1 MKKILV
7 LTLSVLLIF
16 TASCGKKRP
25 DLASK
30 RDDKTTKQ
38 DIENFNVKKSIT
50 ELKKNS
56 DKFLEDVKSLKSNK
70 KNKKLIRRIPL
81 DQPEPTEVSLSK
93 PKEIIDLNSP
103 IKTLETVPVTLKF
116 DSINIRSALKL
127 FSSIVKRNL
136 IIGDE
141 VTGNITVDFQDIKW
155 GSAVYAILEMNGLI
169 MLHDKDSGMLRVHT
183 KAKFIE
189 LEKQKVDNTNTIN
202 KNLNSLG
209 DDSVSA
215 TPANTANDA
224 SGAAQV
230 ETEEETRTEIFK
242 VFNQTSNDLVASIN
256 AVVEG
261 LTVTNDEIN
270 NQLIIKGTKEQLD
283 QTEKL
288 LDKIDI
294 EKKSV
299 MIEAFIV
306 NAEDGFVKK
315 FDANL
320 EMISSTAAGDFRGG
334 GQDGI
339 GTIISAT
346 NPQGNELEVGT
357 PSPSGNTNLTAPTLQ
372 GGALIIGSVGRALL
386 SATIAASVSD
396 TNSETI
402 SNPKVFAIDGQQAQI
417 SQGTQQIRS
426 VPASGGD
433 AGGFETLDFTLSLQV
448 TPQIVGDK
456 VSLQITLANDS
467 LGAGGNDANTPKNTE
482 NLTST
487 VVLKSGDV
495 AVLGGVYKNTK
506 QDDIIF
512 VPVLHR
518 IPILGE
524 FFKTKTK
531 NDTKSQLLIFVTANI
546 V

>member
-7 LTLSVLLIF
+7 LTLSLFLIF
-16 TASCGKKRP
+16 TVSCGKKRP
-25 DLASK
+25 DMAYKSK
-30 RDDKTTKQ
+30 DKVTKQ
-38 DIENFNVKKSIT
+38 DIENFDVKKSIT

-56 DKFLEDVKSLKSNK
+56 DQFAKDAKSFKSVTK
-70 KNKKLIRRIPL
+70 KSSRRVSL
-81 DQPEPTEVSLSK
+81 DQPIATEASLG
-93 PKEIIDLNSP
+93 PKDIIDLNLP
-103 IKTLETVPVTLKF
+103 IQTLETVPITLKF

-141 VTGNITVDFQDIKW
+141 VTGTITVDFQDIKW
-155 GSAVYAILEMNGLI
+155 GSAVYAILEMNNLV
-169 MLHDKDSGMLRVHT
+169 MLHDQSSGMLRVHT
-183 KAKFIE
+183 KKKFIE
-189 LEKQKVDNTNTIN
+189 LEKQKIDNTNTIN
-202 KNLNSLG
+202 QNLQSLG
-209 DDSVSA
+209 NESA
-215 TPANTANDA
+215 STAPTNTATDA
-224 SGAAQV
+224 GNAQSEV
-230 ETEEETRTEIFK
+230 TEETKTEIFK

-256 AVVEG
+256 AVIDG
-261 LTVTNDEIN
+261 MTVTNDQIN
-270 NQLIIKGTKEQLD
+270 NQLIITGTKQQLD
-283 QTEKL
+283 RTEKL

-306 NAEDGFVKK
+306 NAEDGFTKK

-320 EMISSTAAGDFRGG
+320 EAVSDAGGNWRAG

-339 GTIISAT
+339 GTMVGAA
-346 NPQGNELEVGT
+346 NPQGNNLQVGT
-357 PSPSGNTNLTAPTLQ
+357 PSAGDDTDITAPTLQ
-372 GGALIIGSVGRALL
+372 GGVFILARLGRARLG
-386 SATIAASVSD
+386 ATIAASVSD

-402 SNPKVFAIDGQQAQI
+402 SNPKIFAIDGEQATI
-417 SQGTQQIRS
+417 SQGTQQVRS

-433 AGGFETLDFTLSLQV
+433 AGGFETLDFTLNFGV
-448 TPQIVGDK
+448 TPTIIGDK
-456 VSLQITLANDS
+456 VRLQITLANDS
-467 LGAGGNDANTPKNTE
+467 LGSSWIESKTPKNTE
-482 NLTST
+482 NVTST
-487 VVLKSGDV
+487 VVLNSGDV

-512 VPVLHR
+512 VPLLHR

>member
-7 LTLSVLLIF
+7 LTLSLFLIF

-25 DLASK
+25 DMAYKSK
-30 RDDKTTKQ
+30 DKVTKQ
-38 DIENFNVKKSIT
+38 DIENFDVKKSIT

-56 DKFLEDVKSLKSNK
+56 DQFAKDAKSFKSVTK
-70 KNKKLIRRIPL
+70 KSSRRVSL
-81 DQPEPTEVSLSK
+81 DQPIATEASLG
-93 PKEIIDLNSP
+93 PKDIIDLNLP
-103 IKTLETVPVTLKF
+103 IQTLETVPITLKF

-141 VTGNITVDFQDIKW
+141 VTGTITVDFQDIKW
-155 GSAVYAILEMNGLI
+155 GSAVYAILEMNNLV
-169 MLHDKDSGMLRVHT
+169 MLHDQSSGMLRVHT
-183 KAKFIE
+183 KKKFIE
-189 LEKQKVDNTNTIN
+189 LEKQKIDNTNTIN
-202 KNLNSLG
+202 QNLQSLG
-209 DDSVSA
+209 NDSASTA
-215 TPANTANDA
+215 PTNTATDA
-224 SGAAQV
+224 GNAQSEV
-230 ETEEETRTEIFK
+230 AEETKTEIFK

-256 AVVEG
+256 AVIDG
-261 LTVTNDEIN
+261 MTVTNDQIN
-270 NQLIIKGTKEQLD
+270 NQLIITGTKQQLD
-283 QTEKL
+283 RTEKL

-306 NAEDGFVKK
+306 NAEDGFTKK

-320 EMISSTAAGDFRGG
+320 EAVSDAGGNWRAG

-339 GTIISAT
+339 GTMVGAA
-346 NPQGNELEVGT
+346 NPQGNNLQVGT
-357 PSPSGNTNLTAPTLQ
+357 PSAGDDTDITAPTLQ
-372 GGALIIGSVGRALL
+372 GGVFILARLGRARLG
-386 SATIAASVSD
+386 ATIAASVSD

-402 SNPKVFAIDGQQAQI
+402 SNPKIFAIDGEQATI
-417 SQGTQQIRS
+417 SQGTQQVRS

-433 AGGFETLDFTLSLQV
+433 AGGFETLDFTLNFGV
-448 TPQIVGDK
+448 TPTIIGDK
-456 VSLQITLANDS
+456 VRLQITLANDS
-467 LGAGGNDANTPKNTE
+467 LGSGGTDSNTPKNTE
-482 NLTST
+482 NVTST
-487 VVLKSGDV
+487 VVLNSGDV

-512 VPVLHR
+512 VPLLHR

>member
-7 LTLSVLLIF
+7 LTLSLFLIF

-25 DLASK
+25 DMAYKSK
-30 RDDKTTKQ
+30 DKVTKQ
-38 DIENFNVKKSIT
+38 DIENFDVKKSIT

-56 DKFLEDVKSLKSNK
+56 DQFVKDAKSFKSVTK
-70 KNKKLIRRIPL
+70 KSSRRVSL
-81 DQPEPTEVSLSK
+81 DQPIATEASLG
-93 PKEIIDLNSP
+93 PKDIIDLNLP
-103 IKTLETVPVTLKF
+103 IQTLETVPITLKF

-141 VTGNITVDFQDIKW
+141 VTGTITVDFQDIKW
-155 GSAVYAILEMNGLI
+155 GSAVYAILEMNNLV
-169 MLHDKDSGMLRVHT
+169 MLHDQSSGMLRVHT
-183 KAKFIE
+183 KKKFIE
-189 LEKQKVDNTNTIN
+189 LEKQKIDNTNTIN
-202 KNLNSLG
+202 QNLQSLG
-209 DDSVSA
+209 NESA
-215 TPANTANDA
+215 STASTNTATDA
-224 SGAAQV
+224 GNAQSEV
-230 ETEEETRTEIFK
+230 TEETKTEIFK

-256 AVVEG
+256 AVIDG
-261 LTVTNDEIN
+261 MTVTNDQIN
-270 NQLIIKGTKEQLD
+270 NQLIITGTKQQLD
-283 QTEKL
+283 RTEKL

-306 NAEDGFVKK
+306 NAEDGFTKK

-320 EMISSTAAGDFRGG
+320 EAVSDAGGNWRAG

-339 GTIISAT
+339 GTMVGAA
-346 NPQGNELEVGT
+346 NPQGNNLQVG
-357 PSPSGNTNLTAPTLQ
+357 SPSAGDDTDITAPTLQ
-372 GGALIIGSVGRALL
+372 GGVFILARLGRARLG
-386 SATIAASVSD
+386 ATIAASVSD

-402 SNPKVFAIDGQQAQI
+402 SNPKIFAIDGEQATI
-417 SQGTQQIRS
+417 SQGTQQVRS

-433 AGGFETLDFTLSLQV
+433 AGGFETLDFTLNFGV
-448 TPQIVGDK
+448 TPTIIGDK
-456 VSLQITLANDS
+456 VRLQITLANDS
-467 LGAGGNDANTPKNTE
+467 LGSGGTDSNTPKNTE
-482 NLTST
+482 NVTST
-487 VVLKSGDV
+487 VVLNSGDV

-512 VPVLHR
+512 VPLLHR

>member
-7 LTLSVLLIF
+7 LTLSLFLIF

-25 DLASK
+25 DMAYKSK
-30 RDDKTTKQ
+30 DKVTKQ
-38 DIENFNVKKSIT
+38 DIENFDVKKSIT

-56 DKFLEDVKSLKSNK
+56 DQFAKDAKSFKSVTK
-70 KNKKLIRRIPL
+70 KSSRRVSL
-81 DQPEPTEVSLSK
+81 DQPIATEASLG
-93 PKEIIDLNSP
+93 PKDIIDLNLP
-103 IKTLETVPVTLKF
+103 IQTLETVPITLKF

-141 VTGNITVDFQDIKW
+141 VTGTITVDFQDIKW
-155 GSAVYAILEMNGLI
+155 GSAVYAILEMNNLV
-169 MLHDKDSGMLRVHT
+169 MLHDQSSGMLRVHT
-183 KAKFIE
+183 KKKFIE
-189 LEKQKVDNTNTIN
+189 LEKQKIDNTNTIN
-202 KNLNSLG
+202 QNLQSLG
-209 DDSVSA
+209 NDSASTAPTNPA
-215 TPANTANDA
+215 TDA
-224 SGAAQV
+224 GNAQSEV
-230 ETEEETRTEIFK
+230 TEETKTEIFK

-256 AVVEG
+256 AVIDG
-261 LTVTNDEIN
+261 MTVTNDQIN
-270 NQLIIKGTKEQLD
+270 NQLIITGTKQQLD
-283 QTEKL
+283 RTEKL

-306 NAEDGFVKK
+306 NAEDGFTKK

-320 EMISSTAAGDFRGG
+320 EAVSDAGGNWRAG

-339 GTIISAT
+339 GTMVGAA
-346 NPQGNELEVGT
+346 NPQGNNLQVGT
-357 PSPSGNTNLTAPTLQ
+357 PSAGDDTDITAPTLQ
-372 GGALIIGSVGRALL
+372 GGVFILARLGRARLG
-386 SATIAASVSD
+386 ATIAASVSD

-402 SNPKVFAIDGQQAQI
+402 SNPKIFAIDGEQATI
-417 SQGTQQIRS
+417 SQGTQQVRS

-433 AGGFETLDFTLSLQV
+433 AGGFETLDFTLNFGV
-448 TPQIVGDK
+448 TPTIIGDK
-456 VSLQITLANDS
+456 VRLQITLANDS
-467 LGAGGNDANTPKNTE
+467 LGSGGTDSNTPKNTE
-482 NLTST
+482 NVTST
-487 VVLKSGDV
+487 VVLNSGDV

-512 VPVLHR
+512 VPLLHR

>member
-7 LTLSVLLIF
+7 LTLSLFLIF

-25 DLASK
+25 DMAYKSK
-30 RDDKTTKQ
+30 DKVTNQ

-56 DKFLEDVKSLKSNK
+56 DQFAKDAKSFKSVTK
-70 KNKKLIRRIPL
+70 KSSRRVSL
-81 DQPEPTEVSLSK
+81 DQPIATEASLG
-93 PKEIIDLNSP
+93 PKDIIDLNLP
-103 IKTLETVPVTLKF
+103 IQTLETVPITLKF

-141 VTGNITVDFQDIKW
+141 VTGTITVDFQDIKW
-155 GSAVYAILEMNGLI
+155 GSAVYAILEMNNLV
-169 MLHDKDSGMLRVHT
+169 MLHDQSSGMLRVHT
-183 KAKFIE
+183 KKKFIE
-189 LEKQKVDNTNTIN
+189 LEKQKIDNTNTIN
-202 KNLNSLG
+202 QNLQSLG
-209 DDSVSA
+209 NDSASTA
-215 TPANTANDA
+215 PANTATDA
-224 SGAAQV
+224 GNAQSEV
-230 ETEEETRTEIFK
+230 TEETKTEIFK

-256 AVVEG
+256 AVIDG
-261 LTVTNDEIN
+261 MTVTNDQIN
-270 NQLIIKGTKEQLD
+270 NQLIITGTKQQLD
-283 QTEKL
+283 RTEKL

-306 NAEDGFVKK
+306 NAEDGFTKK

-320 EMISSTAAGDFRGG
+320 EAISDAGGNWRAG

-339 GTIISAT
+339 GTMVGAA
-346 NPQGNELEVGT
+346 NPQGNNLEVGT
-357 PSPSGNTNLTAPTLQ
+357 PSAGADTDITAPTLQ
-372 GGALIIGSVGRALL
+372 GGVFILARLGRARLG
-386 SATIAASVSD
+386 ATISASVSD

-402 SNPKVFAIDGQQAQI
+402 SNPKIFAIDGEQATI
-417 SQGTQQIRS
+417 SQGTQQVRS

-433 AGGFETLDFTLSLQV
+433 AGGFETLDFTLNFGV
-448 TPQIVGDK
+448 TPTIIGDK
-456 VSLQITLANDS
+456 VRLQITLANDS
-467 LGAGGNDANTPKNTE
+467 LGSGGTDSNTPKNTE
-482 NLTST
+482 NVTST
-487 VVLKSGDV
+487 VVLNSGDV

-512 VPVLHR
+512 VPLLHR

>member
-7 LTLSVLLIF
+7 LTLSLFLIF

-25 DLASK
+25 DMAYKSK
-30 RDDKTTKQ
+30 DKVTKQ
-38 DIENFNVKKSIT
+38 DIENFDVKKSIT

-56 DKFLEDVKSLKSNK
+56 DQFVKDAKSFKSVTK
-70 KNKKLIRRIPL
+70 KSSRRVSL
-81 DQPEPTEVSLSK
+81 DQPIATEASLG
-93 PKEIIDLNSP
+93 PKDIIDLNLP
-103 IKTLETVPVTLKF
+103 IQTLETVPITLKF

-141 VTGNITVDFQDIKW
+141 VTGTITVDFQDIKW
-155 GSAVYAILEMNGLI
+155 GSAVYAILEMNNLV
-169 MLHDKDSGMLRVHT
+169 MLHDQSSGMLRVHT
-183 KAKFIE
+183 KKKFIE
-189 LEKQKVDNTNTIN
+189 LEKQKIDNTNTIN
-202 KNLNSLG
+202 QNLQSLG
-209 DDSVSA
+209 NESA
-215 TPANTANDA
+215 STAPTNTATDA
-224 SGAAQV
+224 GNAQSEV
-230 ETEEETRTEIFK
+230 TEETKTEIFK

-256 AVVEG
+256 AVIDG
-261 LTVTNDEIN
+261 MTVTNDQIN
-270 NQLIIKGTKEQLD
+270 NQLIITGTKQQLD
-283 QTEKL
+283 RTEKL

-306 NAEDGFVKK
+306 NAEDGFTKK

-320 EMISSTAAGDFRGG
+320 EAVSDAGGNWRAG

-339 GTIISAT
+339 GTMVGAA
-346 NPQGNELEVGT
+346 NPQGNNLQVG
-357 PSPSGNTNLTAPTLQ
+357 SPSAGDDTDITAPTLQ
-372 GGALIIGSVGRALL
+372 GGVFILARLGRARLG
-386 SATIAASVSD
+386 ATIAASVSD

-402 SNPKVFAIDGQQAQI
+402 SNPKIFAIDGEQATI
-417 SQGTQQIRS
+417 SQGTQQVRS

-433 AGGFETLDFTLSLQV
+433 AGGFETLDFTLNFGV
-448 TPQIVGDK
+448 TPTIIGDK
-456 VSLQITLANDS
+456 VRLQITLANDS
-467 LGAGGNDANTPKNTE
+467 LGSGGTDSNTPKNTE
-482 NLTST
+482 NVTST
-487 VVLKSGDV
+487 VVLNSGDV

-512 VPVLHR
+512 VPLLHR

>member
-1 MKKILV
+1 MRKILV
-7 LTLSVLLIF
+7 LTLSLLLVF

-25 DLASK
+25 DMAYK
-30 RDDKTTKQ
+30 DKEKITKQ

-56 DKFLEDVKSLKSNK
+56 DQFVKDAKSFRSKSKPTLK
-70 KNKKLIRRIPL
+70 RRIPL
-81 DQPEPTEVSLSK
+81 DQPVVQEASLG
-93 PKEIIDLNSP
+93 PKDIIDLNLP
-103 IKTLETVPVTLKF
+103 VKTLETVPVTLKF

-141 VTGNITVDFQDIKW
+141 VTGTITVDFQDIKW
-155 GSAVYAILEMNGLI
+155 GSAVYAILEMNNLV
-169 MLHDKDSGMLRVHT
+169 MLHDQSSGMLRVHT
-183 KAKFIE
+183 KKKFIE
-189 LEKQKVDNTNTIN
+189 LEKQKIDNTNTIN
-202 KNLNSLG
+202 KNLDSLG
-209 DDSVSA
+209 SDSAST
-215 TPANTANDA
+215 TPANTATDA
-224 SGAAQV
+224 AGDQAQAEV
-230 ETEEETRTEIFK
+230 ETRTEIFK
-242 VFNQTSNDLVASIN
+242 VFNQTSQDLVASLN
-256 AVVEG
+256 AVVDG
-261 LTVTNDEIN
+261 LEVTNDAIN
-270 NQLIIKGTKEQLD
+270 NQLIVTGTKQQLD
-283 QTEKL
+283 QTEML

-294 EKKSV
+294 ERKSV

-306 NAEDGFVKK
+306 NAEDGFTKK

-320 EMISSTAAGDFRGG
+320 EAVSAAGGNWRAG

-339 GTIISAT
+339 GTMVGAS
-346 NPQGNELEVGT
+346 NPQGNNLQVGT
-357 PSPSGNTNLTAPTLQ
+357 PDASVDTDLTAPTLQ
-372 GGALIIGSVGRALL
+372 GGVFILARLGRARLG
-386 SATIAASVSD
+386 ATIAASVSD

-402 SNPKVFAIDGQQAQI
+402 SNPKIFAIDGERATI
-417 SQGTQQIRS
+417 RQGTQQVRS

-433 AGGFETLDFTLSLQV
+433 AGGFETIDFTLNFGV
-448 TPQIVGDK
+448 TPTIIGDK
-456 VSLQITLANDS
+456 VRLEIDLGNDS
-467 LGAGGNDANTPKNTE
+467 LGAGGTDSNTPKNTE

-487 VVLKSGDV
+487 VVLNAGDV

-512 VPVLHR
+512 VPLLHR

>member
-7 LTLSVLLIF
+7 LTLSLFLIF

-25 DLASK
+25 DMAYKSK
-30 RDDKTTKQ
+30 DKVTKQ
-38 DIENFNVKKSIT
+38 DIENFDVKKSIT

-56 DKFLEDVKSLKSNK
+56 DQFAKDAKSFKSVTK
-70 KNKKLIRRIPL
+70 KSSRRVSL
-81 DQPEPTEVSLSK
+81 DQPIATEASLG
-93 PKEIIDLNSP
+93 PKDIIDLNLP
-103 IKTLETVPVTLKF
+103 IQTLETVPITLKF

-141 VTGNITVDFQDIKW
+141 VTGTITVDFQDIKW
-155 GSAVYAILEMNGLI
+155 GSAVYAILEMNNLV
-169 MLHDKDSGMLRVHT
+169 MLHDQSSGMLRVHT
-183 KAKFIE
+183 KKKFIE
-189 LEKQKVDNTNTIN
+189 LEKQKIDNTNTIN
-202 KNLNSLG
+202 QNLQSLG
-209 DDSVSA
+209 NDSASTA
-215 TPANTANDA
+215 PTNTATDA
-224 SGAAQV
+224 GNAQSEV
-230 ETEEETRTEIFK
+230 SEETKTEIFK

-256 AVVEG
+256 AVIDG
-261 LTVTNDEIN
+261 MTVTNDQIN
-270 NQLIIKGTKEQLD
+270 NQLIITGTKQQLD
-283 QTEKL
+283 RTEKL

-306 NAEDGFVKK
+306 NAEDGFTKK

-320 EMISSTAAGDFRGG
+320 EAVSDAGGNWRAG

-339 GTIISAT
+339 GTMVGAA
-346 NPQGNELEVGT
+346 NPQGNNLQVGT
-357 PSPSGNTNLTAPTLQ
+357 PSAGDDTDITAPTLQ
-372 GGALIIGSVGRALL
+372 GGVFILARLGRARLG
-386 SATIAASVSD
+386 ATIAASVSD

-402 SNPKVFAIDGQQAQI
+402 SNPKIFAIDGEQATI
-417 SQGTQQIRS
+417 SQGTQQVRS

-433 AGGFETLDFTLSLQV
+433 AGGFETLDFTLNFGV
-448 TPQIVGDK
+448 TPTIIGDK
-456 VSLQITLANDS
+456 VRLQITLANDS
-467 LGAGGNDANTPKNTE
+467 LGSGGTDSNTPKNTE
-482 NLTST
+482 NVTST
-487 VVLKSGDV
+487 VVLNSGDV

-512 VPVLHR
+512 VPLLHR

>member
-7 LTLSVLLIF
+7 LTLSLFLIF

-25 DLASK
+25 DMAYKSK
-30 RDDKTTKQ
+30 DKVTKQ
-38 DIENFNVKKSIT
+38 DIENFDVKKSIT

-56 DKFLEDVKSLKSNK
+56 DQFAKDAKSFKSVTK
-70 KNKKLIRRIPL
+70 KSSRRVSL
-81 DQPEPTEVSLSK
+81 DQPIATEASLG
-93 PKEIIDLNSP
+93 PKDIIDLNLP
-103 IKTLETVPVTLKF
+103 IQTLETVPITLKF

-141 VTGNITVDFQDIKW
+141 VTGTITVDFQDIKW
-155 GSAVYAILEMNGLI
+155 GSAVYAILEMNNLV
-169 MLHDKDSGMLRVHT
+169 MLHDQSSGMLRVHT
-183 KAKFIE
+183 KKKFIE
-189 LEKQKVDNTNTIN
+189 LEKQKIDNTNTIN
-202 KNLNSLG
+202 QNLQSLG
-209 DDSVSA
+209 NDSASTA
-215 TPANTANDA
+215 PTNTATDA
-224 SGAAQV
+224 GNAQSEV
-230 ETEEETRTEIFK
+230 TEETKTEIFK

-256 AVVEG
+256 AVIDG
-261 LTVTNDEIN
+261 MTVTNDQIN
-270 NQLIIKGTKEQLD
+270 NQLIITGTKQQLD
-283 QTEKL
+283 RTEKL

-306 NAEDGFVKK
+306 NAEDGFTKK

-320 EMISSTAAGDFRGG
+320 EAVSDAGGNWRAG

-339 GTIISAT
+339 GTMVGAA
-346 NPQGNELEVGT
+346 NPQGNNLQVGT
-357 PSPSGNTNLTAPTLQ
+357 PSAGDDTDITAPTLQ
-372 GGALIIGSVGRALL
+372 GGVFILARLGRARLG
-386 SATIAASVSD
+386 ATIAASVSD

-402 SNPKVFAIDGQQAQI
+402 SNPKIFAIDGEQATI
-417 SQGTQQIRS
+417 SQGTQQVRS

-433 AGGFETLDFTLSLQV
+433 AGGFETLDFTLNFGV
-448 TPQIVGDK
+448 TPTIIGDK
-456 VSLQITLANDS
+456 VRLQITLANDS
-467 LGAGGNDANTPKNTE
+467 LGSGGTDSNTPKNTE
-482 NLTST
+482 NVTST
-487 VVLKSGDV
+487 VVLNSGDV

-512 VPVLHR
+512 VPLLHR

>member
-1 MKKILV
+1 MRKILV
-7 LTLSVLLIF
+7 LTLSLLLVF

-25 DLASK
+25 DMAYK
-30 RDDKTTKQ
+30 DKEKITKQ

-56 DKFLEDVKSLKSNK
+56 DQFAKDAKSFRSKSK
-70 KNKKLIRRIPL
+70 PTSKRRIPL
-81 DQPEPTEVSLSK
+81 DQPVVQEASLG
-93 PKEIIDLNSP
+93 PKDIIDLNLP
-103 IKTLETVPVTLKF
+103 VKTLETVPVTLKF

-141 VTGNITVDFQDIKW
+141 VTGTITVDFQDIKW
-155 GSAVYAILEMNGLI
+155 GSAVYAILEMNNLV
-169 MLHDKDSGMLRVHT
+169 MLHDQSSGMLRVHT
-183 KAKFIE
+183 KKKFIE
-189 LEKQKVDNTNTIN
+189 LEKQKIDNTNTIN
-202 KNLNSLG
+202 KNLDSLG
-209 DDSVSA
+209 SDSAST
-215 TPANTANDA
+215 TPANTATDA
-224 SGAAQV
+224 TGDQAQA
-230 ETEEETRTEIFK
+230 EEETRTEIFK
-242 VFNQTSNDLVASIN
+242 VFNQTSQDLVASLN
-256 AVVEG
+256 AVVDG
-261 LTVTNDEIN
+261 LTVTNDAIN
-270 NQLIIKGTKEQLD
+270 NQLIITGTKQQLD
-283 QTEKL
+283 QTEML

-294 EKKSV
+294 ERKSV

-306 NAEDGFVKK
+306 NAEDGFTKK

-320 EMISSTAAGDFRGG
+320 EVISSTAAGDFRGG

-339 GTIISAT
+339 GTIIGAA
-346 NPQGNELEVGT
+346 NPQGNNLEVGT
-357 PSPSGNTNLTAPTLQ
+357 PSPSADTSLTAPTLQ
-372 GGALIIGSVGRALL
+372 GGTLIIGSIGRALL
-386 SATIAASVSD
+386 SATISASVSD

-402 SNPKVFAIDGQQAQI
+402 SNPKIFAIDGERATI
-417 SQGTQQIRS
+417 SQGTQQVRS

-433 AGGFETLDFTLSLQV
+433 AGGFETLDFTLNFGV
-448 TPQIVGDK
+448 TPTIIGDK
-456 VSLQITLANDS
+456 VRLQITLANDS
-467 LGAGGNDANTPKNTE
+467 LGAGGTDSNTPKNTE
-482 NLTST
+482 NVTST
-487 VVLKSGDV
+487 VVLKAGDV

-512 VPVLHR
+512 VPLLHR

>member
-7 LTLSVLLIF
+7 LTLSLFLIF

-25 DLASK
+25 DMAYKSK
-30 RDDKTTKQ
+30 DKVTKQ
-38 DIENFNVKKSIT
+38 DIENFDVKKSIT

-56 DKFLEDVKSLKSNK
+56 DQFAKDAKSFKSVTK
-70 KNKKLIRRIPL
+70 KSSRRVSL
-81 DQPEPTEVSLSK
+81 DQPIATEASLG
-93 PKEIIDLNSP
+93 PKDIIDLNLP
-103 IKTLETVPVTLKF
+103 IQTLETVPITLKF

-141 VTGNITVDFQDIKW
+141 VTGTITVDFQDIKW
-155 GSAVYAILEMNGLI
+155 GSAVYAILEMNNLV
-169 MLHDKDSGMLRVHT
+169 MLHDQSSGMLRVHT
-183 KAKFIE
+183 KKKFIE
-189 LEKQKVDNTNTIN
+189 LEKQKIDNTNTIN
-202 KNLNSLG
+202 QNLQSLG
-209 DDSVSA
+209 NDSASTA
-215 TPANTANDA
+215 PANTATDA
-224 SGAAQV
+224 GNAQSEV
-230 ETEEETRTEIFK
+230 TEETKTEIFK

-256 AVVEG
+256 AVIDG
-261 LTVTNDEIN
+261 MTVTNDQIN
-270 NQLIIKGTKEQLD
+270 NQLIITGTKQQLD
-283 QTEKL
+283 RTEKL

-306 NAEDGFVKK
+306 NAEDGFTKK

-320 EMISSTAAGDFRGG
+320 EAVSDAGGNWRAG

-339 GTIISAT
+339 GTMVGAA
-346 NPQGNELEVGT
+346 NPQGNNLQVGT
-357 PSPSGNTNLTAPTLQ
+357 PSAGDDTDITAPTLQ
-372 GGALIIGSVGRALL
+372 GGVFILARLGRARLG
-386 SATIAASVSD
+386 ATIAASVSD

-402 SNPKVFAIDGQQAQI
+402 SNPKIFAIDGEQATI
-417 SQGTQQIRS
+417 SQGTQQVRS

-433 AGGFETLDFTLSLQV
+433 AGGFETLDFTLNFGV
-448 TPQIVGDK
+448 TPTIIGDK
-456 VSLQITLANDS
+456 VRLQITLANDS
-467 LGAGGNDANTPKNTE
+467 LGSGGTDSNTPKNTE
-482 NLTST
+482 NVTST
-487 VVLKSGDV
+487 VVLNSGDV

-512 VPVLHR
+512 VPLLHR

>member
-7 LTLSVLLIF
+7 LTLSLFLIF

-25 DLASK
+25 DMAYKSK
-30 RDDKTTKQ
+30 DKVTKQ
-38 DIENFNVKKSIT
+38 DIENFDVKKSIT

-56 DKFLEDVKSLKSNK
+56 DQFVKDAKSFKSVTK
-70 KNKKLIRRIPL
+70 KSSRRVSL
-81 DQPEPTEVSLSK
+81 DQPIATEASLG
-93 PKEIIDLNSP
+93 PKDIIDLNLP
-103 IKTLETVPVTLKF
+103 IQTLETVPITLKF

-141 VTGNITVDFQDIKW
+141 VTGTITVDFQDIKW
-155 GSAVYAILEMNGLI
+155 GSAVYAILEMNNLV
-169 MLHDKDSGMLRVHT
+169 MLHDQSSGMLRVHT
-183 KAKFIE
+183 KKKFIE
-189 LEKQKVDNTNTIN
+189 LEKQKIDNTNTIN
-202 KNLNSLG
+202 QNLQSLG
-209 DDSVSA
+209 NESA
-215 TPANTANDA
+215 STAPTNTATDA
-224 SGAAQV
+224 GNAQSEV
-230 ETEEETRTEIFK
+230 TEETKTEIFK

-256 AVVEG
+256 AVIDG
-261 LTVTNDEIN
+261 TTVTNDQIN
-270 NQLIIKGTKEQLD
+270 NQLIITGTKQQLD
-283 QTEKL
+283 RTEKL

-306 NAEDGFVKK
+306 NAEDGFTKK

-320 EMISSTAAGDFRGG
+320 EAVSDAGGNWRAG

-339 GTIISAT
+339 GTMVGAA
-346 NPQGNELEVGT
+346 NPQGNNLQVG
-357 PSPSGNTNLTAPTLQ
+357 SPSAGDDTDITAPTLQ
-372 GGALIIGSVGRALL
+372 GGVFILARLGRARLG
-386 SATIAASVSD
+386 ATIAASVSD

-402 SNPKVFAIDGQQAQI
+402 SNPKIFAIDGEQATI
-417 SQGTQQIRS
+417 SQGTQQVRS

-433 AGGFETLDFTLSLQV
+433 AGGFETLDFTLNFGV
-448 TPQIVGDK
+448 TPTIIGDK
-456 VSLQITLANDS
+456 VRLQITLANDS
-467 LGAGGNDANTPKNTE
+467 LGSGGTDSNTPKNTE
-482 NLTST
+482 NVTST
-487 VVLKSGDV
+487 VVLNSGDV

-512 VPVLHR
+512 VPLLHR

>member
-7 LTLSVLLIF
+7 LTLSLFLIF

-25 DLASK
+25 DMAYKSK
-30 RDDKTTKQ
+30 DKVTKQ
-38 DIENFNVKKSIT
+38 DIENFDVKKSIT

-56 DKFLEDVKSLKSNK
+56 DQFAKDAKSFKSVTK
-70 KNKKLIRRIPL
+70 KSSRRVSL
-81 DQPEPTEVSLSK
+81 DQPIATEASLG
-93 PKEIIDLNSP
+93 PKDIIDLNLP
-103 IKTLETVPVTLKF
+103 IQTLETVPITLKF

-141 VTGNITVDFQDIKW
+141 VTGTITVDFQDIKW
-155 GSAVYAILEMNGLI
+155 GSAVYAILEMNNLV
-169 MLHDKDSGMLRVHT
+169 MLHDQSSGMLRVHT
-183 KAKFIE
+183 KKKFIE
-189 LEKQKVDNTNTIN
+189 LEKQKIDNTNTIN
-202 KNLNSLG
+202 QNLQSLG
-209 DDSVSA
+209 NESA
-215 TPANTANDA
+215 STAPTNTATDA
-224 SGAAQV
+224 GNAQSEV
-230 ETEEETRTEIFK
+230 TEETKTEIFK

-256 AVVEG
+256 AVIDG
-261 LTVTNDEIN
+261 MTVTNDQIN
-270 NQLIIKGTKEQLD
+270 NQLIITGTKQQLD
-283 QTEKL
+283 RTEKL

-306 NAEDGFVKK
+306 NAEDGFTKK

-320 EMISSTAAGDFRGG
+320 EAVSDAGGNWRAG

-339 GTIISAT
+339 GTMVGAA
-346 NPQGNELEVGT
+346 NPQGNNLQVG
-357 PSPSGNTNLTAPTLQ
+357 SPSAGDDTDITAPTLQ
-372 GGALIIGSVGRALL
+372 GGVFILARLGRARLG
-386 SATIAASVSD
+386 ATIAASVSD

-402 SNPKVFAIDGQQAQI
+402 SNPKIFAIDGEQATI
-417 SQGTQQIRS
+417 SQGTQQVRS

-433 AGGFETLDFTLSLQV
+433 AGGFETLDFTLNFGV
-448 TPQIVGDK
+448 TPTIIGDK
-456 VSLQITLANDS
+456 VRLQITLANDS
-467 LGAGGNDANTPKNTE
+467 LGSGGTDSNTPKNTE
-482 NLTST
+482 NVTST
-487 VVLKSGDV
+487 VVLNSGDV

-512 VPVLHR
+512 VPLLHR